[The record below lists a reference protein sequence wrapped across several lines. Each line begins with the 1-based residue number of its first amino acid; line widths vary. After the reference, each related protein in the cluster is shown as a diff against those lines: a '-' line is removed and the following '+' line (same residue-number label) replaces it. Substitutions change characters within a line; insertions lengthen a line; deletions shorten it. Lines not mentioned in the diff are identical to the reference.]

1 MLETKLE
8 QQADYQTNAEQLRQ
22 AISDYLNIDSLI
34 PFILNK
40 LIKKI
45 QVEHAETI
53 NDQMEQDIAVVW
65 RFMQIA

>member
-8 QQADYQTNAEQLRQ
+8 LQADYRFNAEQLRQ
-22 AISDYLNIDSLI
+22 AISDYLNIDTLTA
-34 PFILNK
+34 FILYK
-40 LIKKI
+40 LIEKI

-53 NDQMEQDIAVVW
+53 NDQMVQDIAVVW